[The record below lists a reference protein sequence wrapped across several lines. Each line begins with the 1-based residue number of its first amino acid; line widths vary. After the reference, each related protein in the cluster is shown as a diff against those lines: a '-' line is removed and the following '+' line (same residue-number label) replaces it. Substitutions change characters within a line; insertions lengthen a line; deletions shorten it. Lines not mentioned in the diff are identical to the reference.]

1 MKSTNNNYFK
11 VYSNSNISRNYD
23 YISKDNLNNDNS
35 WGNSMK
41 PYIHKRKNKKFYP
54 EIGYKTQKN
63 KMIIEYAP

>member
-23 YISKDNLNNDNS
+23 YISKDNLNNDDS
-35 WGNSMK
+35 WGNVMK
-41 PYIHKRKNKKFYP
+41 PYIHKRQKKKFYP